1 MTRMS
6 ILGIW
11 LLFGIVL
18 VAVPRT
24 ANGELDGYG
33 AVDSGDGHGPADRV
47 KRATEGH
54 GIADQAKRL
63 TDPDPTRRIA
73 ALHALAESGDPA
85 ASQYVANALDDT
97 DPRVQLSALDSL
109 VRLKAKDFAPA
120 IAQRLFWN
128 GVSKPLRQRI
138 LVSLG
143 QLGEPDSAASVF
155 DFANQETDRDL
166 RGAALSTVGQIGDA
180 SIEPRLRSFAEHEN
194 DPTLKRLAEEA
205 LRTISSRRSPPSSA
219 SP

>member
-1 MTRMS
+1 MS
-6 ILGIW
+6 IPAIW

-33 AVDSGDGHGPADRV
+33 AVDSGDEHGPADRV

-63 TDPDPTRRIA
+63 TDPDPARRIA
-73 ALHALAESGDPA
+73 GLHALAESGDPA
-85 ASQYVANALDDT
+85 ASQYVANALDDS

-155 DFANQETDRDL
+155 DFVNQETDPDL
-166 RGAALSTVGQIGDA
+166 RGAALYTVGEIGDA
-180 SIEPRLRSFAEHEN
+180 SIEPRLKAFAERED
-194 DPTLKRLAEEA
+194 DPTLKRLAAEA
-205 LRTISSRRSPPSSA
+205 LRRISSRGSSTSPARP
-219 SP
+219 